1 MFSFFLSFRSRVANL
16 VSVSILVF
24 NCTELPFERY
34 IVKWSQLSFLLSF
47 PIGNSKF
54 NPKGDIILFVV
65 CGDIQVQEKLFKIL
79 ILPQVTIQKLIPSVL
94 QFNIHN
100 DQGVAKSYNFKVDA
114 IISSCSLPI
123 FALHS
128 NVSNNKN
135 KIYLVFLV
143 TRFAVGMSVET
154 FKSKKSCSKS

>member
-1 MFSFFLSFRSRVANL
+1 M
-16 VSVSILVF
+16 
-24 NCTELPFERY
+24 
-34 IVKWSQLSFLLSF
+34 
-47 PIGNSKF
+47 
-54 NPKGDIILFVV
+54 ILFVV

-123 FALHS
+123 FALQS

-154 FKSKKSCSKS
+154 FKSKKKNCLKSQCCPNGQDRTYQLF